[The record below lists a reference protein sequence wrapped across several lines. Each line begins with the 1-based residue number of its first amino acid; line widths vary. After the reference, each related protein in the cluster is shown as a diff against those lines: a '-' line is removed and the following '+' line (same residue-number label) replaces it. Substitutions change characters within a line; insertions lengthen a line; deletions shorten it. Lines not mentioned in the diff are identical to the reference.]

1 MDGDDDDDDDGREEE
16 YYPIDDTL
24 SLLVF
29 PFPPSL
35 TIMLYGRLRVERGVR
50 DEDADKVL
58 DYYHSCDEE
67 CTTQLHV
74 RSFKWLYFTLCKC
87 RERAVRVS

>member
-1 MDGDDDDDDDGREEE
+1 MERIRIFVLSMARCDDDDDDDGREEE

-58 DYYHSCDEE
+58 DYYHS
-67 CTTQLHV
+67 
-74 RSFKWLYFTLCKC
+74 FYFI
-87 RERAVRVS
+87 AVRVS